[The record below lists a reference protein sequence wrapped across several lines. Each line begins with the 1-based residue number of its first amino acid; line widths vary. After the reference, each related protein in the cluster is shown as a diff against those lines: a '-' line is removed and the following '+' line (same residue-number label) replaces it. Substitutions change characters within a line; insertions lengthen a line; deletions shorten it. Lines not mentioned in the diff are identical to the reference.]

1 MRDCNTLLT
10 AYQAHMGL
18 MEQFKSVIT
27 TEDYQRGAML
37 QALHELE
44 TDYPKSAKITLMAA
58 LRDQD
63 LNQGPLADSM
73 MRAVNWIDLK
83 QSDKAEEELRTTLLT
98 CTQQP
103 NQN

>member
-1 MRDCNTLLT
+1 MRDCNPLIS
-10 AYQAHMGL
+10 AYEAHMGL
-18 MEQFKSVIT
+18 MQQFRAAIT

-44 TDYPKSAKITLMAA
+44 TDFPKSAKITLMAA
-58 LRDQD
+58 LRDEQ

-73 MRAVNWIDLK
+73 MRAVNWIDLR
-83 QSDKAEEELRTTLLT
+83 QSDKAEEELRNTLTL

-103 NQN
+103 SQN